1 MNEPQEIIPGAVQIR
16 ERIKSNYTYH
26 GRQVRGYMQGNNIV
40 CDGETRGAPAFLVPR
55 SECTIRAPGGNQLQ
69 TRPVELKLPKTI
81 NNTAAA
87 GAGAALPVPGLTPPT
102 LFAAPTV
109 NTPTRPVAGAGAGGG
124 VALSRP
130 QLGGPHAHVGLA
142 NATSSFTQQ
151 LNMPTPIVPPM
162 LQSEIEVEVQGAW
175 YQTTMIGENNTVHV
189 SALGRSFQLK
199 SAGHPDGVKWRRVAR
214 AGAAGQK

>member
-1 MNEPQEIIPGAVQIR
+1 
-16 ERIKSNYTYH
+16 
-26 GRQVRGYMQGNNIV
+26 MQGNNIV

-55 SECTIRAPGGNQLQ
+55 SECTIRAPGGSQLQ

-81 NNTAAA
+81 NNTAA
-87 GAGAALPVPGLTPPT
+87 AGAALPVPGLTPPT

-109 NTPTRPVAGAGAGGG
+109 NTPTRPVGGG

-130 QLGGPHAHVGLA
+130 QLGGPHAHAGVV
-142 NATSSFTQQ
+142 ATSSFTQQ